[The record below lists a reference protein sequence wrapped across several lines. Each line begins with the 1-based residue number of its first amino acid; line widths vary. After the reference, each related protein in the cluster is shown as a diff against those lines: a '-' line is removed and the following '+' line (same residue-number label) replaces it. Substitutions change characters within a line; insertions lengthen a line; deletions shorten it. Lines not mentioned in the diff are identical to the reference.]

1 MHSDDIPEEVYLMM
15 AQDMLLRHRGDA
27 TDEVVRV
34 LPSASDFAAG
44 TPKKQSP
51 GARPLTQRLAAA
63 TQDLHAPSADFAEY
77 GIHNIEDGGVALSK
91 MGELL
96 HGRLNSAAERLL
108 AVIEQCS

>member
-1 MHSDDIPEEVYLMM
+1 MLNAGGFRYHIEKKLYKEADRGAVFGQKLMDTLAGINTGVEM
-15 AQDMLLRHRGDA
+15 PVIDRH
-27 TDEVVRV
+27 DEVWQYYLSQM
-34 LPSASDFAAG
+34 LPS
-44 TPKKQSP
+44 
-51 GARPLTQRLAAA
+51 RE
-63 TQDLHAPSADFAEY
+63 AEY